1 MLMDSIKLIVLFF
14 LIISVD
20 AKSACTRTFSYNGEI
35 RLLDGHNLTK
45 GEGLREIFEGHP
57 ESLELL
63 DKYQDNYKVSK
74 RSIILGGI
82 GSVGIISGLF
92 LQHDKELRDR
102 ALILGGVA
110 IALNYFLTETII
122 YYNRSNLQKAIDL
135 YNKKNK
141 NKIELG
147 LSPLINQ
154 KGLKLFANWSF

>member
-1 MLMDSIKLIVLFF
+1 M
-14 LIISVD
+14 
-20 AKSACTRTFSYNGEI
+20 
-35 RLLDGHNLTK
+35 
-45 GEGLREIFEGHP
+45 
-57 ESLELL
+57 
-63 DKYQDNYKVSK
+63 
-74 RSIILGGI
+74 
-82 GSVGIISGLF
+82 
-92 LQHDKELRDR
+92 QHDKELRDR